1 MITTKN
7 LSKRYGEILA
17 VDDVSFSVNPGEVL
31 GFLGA
36 NGAGKSTTMRMI
48 AGFIAPSAGT
58 VSVCG
63 HDIERSPVQAK
74 SCMGYLPE
82 GAPSYGEMTVGEF
95 LDFVADIRGL
105 GGARRRERRASWS
118 SVSALAPVIEQVVET
133 LSKGFRRRV
142 GLAQA
147 LIHDPQVLILD
158 EPTDGLDPNQKHEV
172 RRLINELSKDKLVI
186 VSTHILEEVHEVCT
200 RAIIIAD
207 GRIVADETPAALEA
221 RSRYHHAV
229 SLRFDKPEELAAA
242 RRGIAGL
249 PEVTEVETDERE
261 LKLTA
266 VPRPGKNVLPAV
278 SALITR
284 YDWDVPELHLESGRL
299 DEVFRTLT
307 GAGPRRGRVARAGR
321 ALMKGER
328 GFEQDPG
335 DFPARAPKLFRDTA
349 RVRVHRDFPRARGR
363 VHVSG
368 GRTVRARPGR
378 SAAVL
383 PLAPLALP
391 GAHPRDL
398 DAPVGGGAQQRQHRA
413 SDDAAGHVV
422 RRRWSVNFSP
432 PGASPALRWRSPS
445 RSGSR

>member
-1 MITTKN
+1 MITTKH
-7 LSKRYGEILA
+7 LSKRYGEKLA
-17 VDDVSFSVNPGEVL
+17 VDDLTFTVTPGEVL

-48 AGFIAPSAGT
+48 AGFISPSAGE

-63 HDIERSPVQAK
+63 HDIETAPVAAK
-74 SCMGYLPE
+74 ACMGYLPE
-82 GAPSYGEMTVGEF
+82 GAPSYGEMTVSEF
-95 LDFVADIRGL
+95 LNFVADVRGL
-105 GGARRRERRASWS
+105 KGERRQQRR
-118 SVSALAPVIEQVVET
+118 SVVIDRLALSGVIDQVVET

-200 RAIIIAD
+200 RAIIIAE

-229 SLRFDKPEELAAA
+229 SLRFEKPEQLAAA
-242 RRGIAGL
+242 KIELGTL
-249 PEVTEVETDERE
+249 PQVAAVEMDARE

-266 VPRPGKNVLPAV
+266 VPKAGANALSAV
-278 SALITR
+278 SAMIDK

-307 GAGPRRGRVARAGR
+307 QPAGIEVA
-321 ALMKGER
+321 
-328 GFEQDPG
+328 P
-335 DFPARAPKLFRDTA
+335 
-349 RVRVHRDFPRARGR
+349 
-363 VHVSG
+363 
-368 GRTVRARPGR
+368 
-378 SAAVL
+378 
-383 PLAPLALP
+383 
-391 GAHPRDL
+391 
-398 DAPVGGGAQQRQHRA
+398 
-413 SDDAAGHVV
+413 
-422 RRRWSVNFSP
+422 
-432 PGASPALRWRSPS
+432 
-445 RSGSR
+445 